1 MVILFLEYGPDLGS
15 EMCKGL
21 AALPATCLKSAK
33 DMKHRLG
40 VLLQKSDSCDYG
52 SSQGKKEKVSP
63 SQRVSQEEVKKWAE
77 SLENLIHHDRGL
89 AAFRAFLKSEY
100 SEENIEFWV
109 SCEDY
114 KKTKSPAK
122 LSTKARKIYDEFI
135 SVQATKEVN
144 LDSCTREKTSHNML
158 EPTLSCFDEAQ
169 RKIFTLM
176 EKDSYRRFLKSP
188 YYLDLVSPPR
198 AGCGPEN
205 CKRAHAHALDCN
217 SNIIS
222 QCA

>member
-1 MVILFLEYGPDLGS
+1 VP
-15 EMCKGL
+15 
-21 AALPATCLKSAK
+21 T
-33 DMKHRLG
+33 
-40 VLLQKSDSCDYG
+40 G
-52 SSQGKKEKVSP
+52 SSFWTSTDLLPFGQSVG
-63 SQRVSQEEVKKWAE
+63 
-77 SLENLIHHDRGL
+77 GL

-109 SCEDY
+109 SCEEY

-122 LSTKARKIYDEFI
+122 LSPKARKIYDEFI

-188 YYLDLVSPPR
+188 YYLDLVT
-198 AGCGPEN
+198 AGSRLLLRSGWLPDRCGHRGSRG
-205 CKRAHAHALDCN
+205 KRWGL
-217 SNIIS
+217 
-222 QCA
+222 

>member
-1 MVILFLEYGPDLGS
+1 RTSCPHWQL
-15 EMCKGL
+15 
-21 AALPATCLKSAK
+21 
-33 DMKHRLG
+33 
-40 VLLQKSDSCDYG
+40 LLQEGEPTVPGVCWG
-52 SSQGKKEKVSP
+52 SGTSTDLLPFGQSVG
-63 SQRVSQEEVKKWAE
+63 
-77 SLENLIHHDRGL
+77 GL

-109 SCEDY
+109 SCEEY

-122 LSTKARKIYDEFI
+122 LSPKARKIYDEFI

-188 YYLDLVSPPR
+188 YYLDLVSPPGS
-198 AGCGPEN
+198 GCGPEN
-205 CKRAHAHALDCN
+205 CKRNHTHSLDCN

>member
-1 MVILFLEYGPDLGS
+1 MTLEEEGS
-15 EMCKGL
+15 VLLSHGIQDESG
-21 AALPATCLKSAK
+21 LPAIAAECVHLLKKQGPSSWGAIPDKTGGCVYGRPKSAK

-63 SQRVSQEEVKKWAE
+63 SQ
-77 SLENLIHHDRGL
+77 
-89 AAFRAFLKSEY
+89 

-122 LSTKARKIYDEFI
+122 LSPKARKIYDEFI

-144 LDSCTREKTSHNML
+144 LDSYTREKTSHNIL

-205 CKRAHAHALDCN
+205 CKRTHAHGLDYN